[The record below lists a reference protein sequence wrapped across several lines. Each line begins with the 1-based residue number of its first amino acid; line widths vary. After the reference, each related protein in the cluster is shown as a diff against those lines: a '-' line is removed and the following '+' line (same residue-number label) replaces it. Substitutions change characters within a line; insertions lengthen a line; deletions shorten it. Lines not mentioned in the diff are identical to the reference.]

1 MSRSLPP
8 ETVRIAAAQYPVEPV
23 ATLRAWRE
31 KTTRWVEQAAAA
43 EADLAVF
50 PEYGLIELAHA
61 AGRECAGDLRRT
73 LEAVADRY
81 EEAEHHF
88 ASLARASAL
97 HILAPSG
104 PRRRPDGRFVN
115 TASLVAP
122 RAGIGRQEKAI
133 LTPFEHGWGLAPGD
147 PLQVF
152 ATDLGRIGV
161 AICYDSEFPVLVRT
175 LADSGADI
183 ILIPT
188 CTERVSGYM
197 RVRTAAAARALEST
211 VATVLSPTI
220 GDAPWSPAVD
230 RNTGAA
236 GIFVPPESGLSETG
250 VLTEGTRDRPGW
262 VTATLDRRALH
273 RPRETGEM
281 RNRADWMLQPGAG
294 RLPAPAE
301 IVDLTSP

>member
-1 MSRSLPP
+1 MSRPAPP
-8 ETVRIAAAQYPVEPV
+8 ETVRIAAAQYPIDPV
-23 ATLRAWRE
+23 ATLDAWRE
-31 KTTRWVEQAAAA
+31 KTTRWVEQAATAGA
-43 EADLAVF
+43 ELAVF

-61 AGRECAGDLRRT
+61 AGPAVAGDLQKT
-73 LEAVADRY
+73 LAAVADRY
-81 EEAEHHF
+81 DEAEHHF
-88 ASLARASAL
+88 ASLARACAL

-122 RAGIGRQEKAI
+122 TGGIGRQDKAI
-133 LTPFEHGWGLAPGD
+133 LTPFEHGWGLAPGA
-147 PLQVF
+147 PLKAF

-175 LADSGADI
+175 LTDSGADI

-220 GDAPWSPAVD
+220 GEASWSPAVD
-230 RNTGAA
+230 LNTGAA
-236 GIFVPPESGLSETG
+236 GIFVPPEAGLSETG
-250 VLTEGTRDRPGW
+250 VLAEGTRDRPGW
-262 VTATLDRRALH
+262 ITATIDRRALH
-273 RPRETGEM
+273 RPREAGEM
-281 RNRADWMLQPGAG
+281 RNRADWMLQPGIEH
-294 RLPAPAE
+294 PVPAE
-301 IVDLTSP
+301 VIHLENQ